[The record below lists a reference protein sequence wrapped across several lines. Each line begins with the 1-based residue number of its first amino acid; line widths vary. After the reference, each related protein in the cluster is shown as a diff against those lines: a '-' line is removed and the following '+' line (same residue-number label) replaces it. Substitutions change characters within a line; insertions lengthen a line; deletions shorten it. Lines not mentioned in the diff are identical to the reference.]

1 MRNRFS
7 RLWPWLLAALFLFTL
22 IPILALGHYARP
34 AADDYGYGIFTHRA
48 IQAGHG
54 FLQAVWRTA
63 TGYYK
68 SWQGTFSALAL
79 MSLTPC
85 IWSEQA
91 YWITPVVMLL
101 ALVIGTVRLMHTLC
115 VRVAGGT
122 RRQAVILS
130 LALLL
135 PTIQCLSAPLHS
147 FFWWNGAIYYT
158 FTYGLFLLYTER
170 LVRLLLEERPNRV
183 GLWLPGVVLGVLI
196 GGSNYVSALLG
207 ALLAGL
213 TLGYVLLFQRKR
225 LPAALLLFLSLAV
238 PFVVSMLAPGNQV
251 RQSGEDKMPALEAI
265 GASIAQAWEDVLDWP
280 NWLTLLLFLAL
291 IPLLWR
297 LTGLK
302 SFRCPLPVLFSLFTF
317 LLFAAQN
324 TPHFYAESLP
334 GPERLRNI
342 IYFSHYWLILLNEF
356 YWLGWFR
363 RAVLPALR
371 QHIPSAPLVRRWTY
385 GWAAALLAVLLFWL
399 PHYWP
404 GLTSVRCMAALSD
417 GSAAAFAQERDARLP
432 VLLDKEQTDPRFTP
446 IQTRPPLLY
455 LGDMTTNPT
464 DWHNNTQAEFYGK
477 HSVALISDGMRR

>member
-7 RLWPWLLAALFLFTL
+7 RLWPWLLAALLLLTL
-22 IPILALGHYARP
+22 IPIFVLGQYARP
-34 AADDYGYGIFTHRA
+34 AADDYGYGIFTHWA
-48 IQAGHG
+48 VQTGEG
-54 FLQAVWRTA
+54 FLRAVWHTA

-85 IWSEQA
+85 IWSEQT
-91 YWITPVVMLL
+91 YWLTPVVMLL
-101 ALVIGTVRLMHTLC
+101 ALVIGTAQLMYALC
-115 VRVAGGT
+115 VRLVGGT
-122 RRQAVILS
+122 RRQAVVLS
-130 LALLL
+130 IALLL
-135 PTIQCLSAPLHS
+135 PTIQCLRAPIHS
-147 FFWWNGAIYYT
+147 FFWWNGAVYYT
-158 FTYGLFLLYTER
+158 FTYGLFLLYVER

-183 GLWLPGVVLGVLI
+183 GPWLPGVVLGILI

-213 TLGYVLLFQRKR
+213 TLGYVLFFQRKR
-225 LPAALLLFLSLAV
+225 LPTALVLFLSLMV

-291 IPLLWR
+291 IPQLWR

-363 RAVLPALR
+363 RAVLPHVARYL
-371 QHIPSAPLVRRWTY
+371 PSLQARKRWNAA
-385 GWAAALLAVLLFWL
+385 WAAALLAVLLFWL
-399 PHYWP
+399 PYYWP
-404 GLTSVRCMAALSD
+404 GLTSVRCMAELSD

-432 VLLDKEQTDPRFTP
+432 ALLDKRQTDPRFAP
-446 IQTRPPLLY
+446 IQSRPPLLY
-455 LGDMTTNPT
+455 LGDITTDPT
-464 DWHNNTQAEFYGK
+464 NWHNNTQAVFYGK
-477 HSVALISDGMRR
+477 HSVALYPYGKYR